1 MNASTELELHGL
13 DLSSE
18 AFWDHFPSKRAGMS
32 LAAPP
37 QISGLKLVHRDASTV
52 PMLSKCSVAVD
63 YLNVF
68 VSCVLAE
75 RASGIYA
82 KNGLD
87 H

>member
-1 MNASTELELHGL
+1 MNGSTELEFHGL
-13 DLSSE
+13 DLSGE
-18 AFWDHFPSKRAGMS
+18 TVCDHFPSKRAGTS
-32 LAAPP
+32 LVAPP

-52 PMLSKCSVAVD
+52 PVLSKCSVAVD
-63 YLNVF
+63 CLNAF

-75 RASGIYA
+75 SASDIYA